1 MFNVIKQ
8 THKYNRLYKQKKS
21 AEISPTDFI
30 FIATYAK

>member
-8 THKYNRLYKQKKS
+8 THKYNKLYKQKKS
-21 AEISPTDFI
+21 AEISTDSI